1 MPGHPKLKAL
11 KSQVGDFDAQ
21 IRSAASNILKS
32 LENNVVLARKQETVL
47 LDEVDRLKAE
57 AARVGEAEVE
67 LHALEREATAQREL
81 LESYLTRFR
90 EAASR
95 QKGDYQPVDARII
108 SRAILPTESYFPKVV
123 PFTVAGATVAMVLSI
138 VGILS
143 WALLSGRALRPVA
156 AARIGRLPEPGF
168 EDPQFPEAV
177 TDQPL
182 PAVGPTRRANL
193 RQVEPPALQSD
204 IPDAEIPL
212 ADVRAPA
219 AAPMSPEFEQFRP
232 NDAVAAIRA
241 LGGGIVAMIS
251 PQGGSLVTV
260 DIARELETSSTRV
273 AVIDLSADGSV
284 SAEFLGQGMRSGL
297 SELAQGKCGFAEAV
311 YPDPLSSVQIMPAG
325 DMARPDAALPFER
338 VREIVAAMA
347 ESFDY
352 LVIDCGDA
360 GGDTLLG
367 LLPLTS
373 LVLVDS
379 DTLEAADVA
388 ARVSDFANRGF
399 RETIAIAA

>member
-1 MPGHPKLKAL
+1 
-11 KSQVGDFDAQ
+11 
-21 IRSAASNILKS
+21 
-32 LENNVVLARKQETVL
+32 
-47 LDEVDRLKAE
+47 
-57 AARVGEAEVE
+57 
-67 LHALEREATAQREL
+67 
-81 LESYLTRFR
+81 
-90 EAASR
+90 
-95 QKGDYQPVDARII
+95 
-108 SRAILPTESYFPKVV
+108 
-123 PFTVAGATVAMVLSI
+123 MVLSI

-379 DTLEAADVA
+379 IRWRPPMSPPASRISQTADFAKPSPSPPEAALPSAGQSAAQSAQRADRVPQPSMLAHHALDRQRRARTDRQRQAGQAGRNDDVEHFDGTVA
-388 ARVSDFANRGF
+388 P
-399 RETIAIAA
+399 